1 MVAMVAIDD
10 MTRIASPHCLKT
22 HPSGLK
28 THPSGLS
35 VRNVRNAPC

>member
-22 HPSGLK
+22 HPSGL
-28 THPSGLS
+28 S